1 MFAGLKLA
9 GLENSG
15 VIYRK
20 LSENASK
27 NGGYADSFAVLGQ

>member
-15 VIYRK
+15 VLYRK
-20 LSENASK
+20 LLEKAAK
-27 NGGYADSFAVLGQ
+27 KEAIVFE